1 MAIKSNESKRPVNV
15 GIIGIGTQAQLI
27 HIPLLQK
34 IEGVKIAGVN
44 DLDEV
49 KGKRFAQKNDLKWY
63 DTPEDLFSS
72 GIDAVFILTPNNSH
86 YPLSIAALNAGLHV
100 LVEKPLARN
109 TTEAEKM
116 ILTAEKKQKHLLVL
130 MNQRFRTDTRIV
142 KNYLKTSKIGDIYRI
157 RCGWMTKWD
166 RWNRPDWLKDKKISG
181 GGVLMDYGIQLL
193 DLVFWMLNYPK
204 VSRVSA
210 ITKRIGISGN
220 VEDAA
225 IATIYLEKGAVFT
238 LEVSWSLLAPESEAW
253 LVFAGT
259 KGRAYLNPVRIHV
272 FENDKIVTHYPLRNK
287 KNPTINKDSYESELR
302 HFIEVLREG
311 ISPGATAKECL
322 QALRVIEVLY
332 ESAKTGHEIAV
343 DIGPAK

>member
-1 MAIKSNESKRPVNV
+1 MNQSSEYKKPVRV

-27 HIPLLQK
+27 HIPILQK
-34 IEGVKIAGVN
+34 IDGVVIAGVN
-44 DLDEV
+44 DLDEI
-49 KGKRFAQKNDLKWY
+49 KGKRFAQQHGLKWY
-63 DTPEDLFSS
+63 DTPEDLFCS

-100 LVEKPLARN
+100 LVEKPLARTSN
-109 TTEAEKM
+109 EAEKM
-116 ILTAEKKQKHLLVL
+116 IALAEKKERNLLVL

-142 KNYLKTSKIGDIYRI
+142 KNYLKTGKIGDIYRI

-166 RWNRPDWLKDKKISG
+166 RWNRPQWLKDKKISG

-193 DLVFWMLNYPK
+193 DLVLWMLKYPK
-204 VSRVSA
+204 VTRVSA

-225 IATIYLEKGAVFT
+225 IATLYLEKGIVFT

-272 FENDKIVTHYPLRNK
+272 FENDKIVTQYPLRNK
-287 KNPTINKDSYESELR
+287 KNVDINKDSYESELR
-302 HFIEVLREG
+302 HFVEVLREG

-322 QALRVIEVLY
+322 QALRVIEAIY

-343 DIGPAK
+343 DIGPAR